1 MAFLVLLYFA
11 FVIIRETDLDRDV
24 MVQVAVE
31 MSLDE
36 WKALQKTSRSKSAL
50 NLRKADNEVP
60 SKARVIHQSKLR
72 EVSTCVDSVAPS
84 GGLRAH

>member
-1 MAFLVLLYFA
+1 VVLYFA

-36 WKALQKTSRSKSAL
+36 WKALQETSRSKSAL
-50 NLRKADNEVP
+50 NLRKADSEVP

-72 EVSTCVDSVAPS
+72 EVSTRVDSVAPS